1 MVKTPTMPDKKQLVA
16 SREAIKIK
24 NFEAQLQIWEMI
36 LTLQGEPASDEN
48 NARIALCYNRLR
60 QAGSNLL
67 ILDGNAFY
75 EFQGDGGNVSIP

>member
-1 MVKTPTMPDKKQLVA
+1 MADKQLTA
-16 SREAIKIK
+16 SREAVKVK
-24 NFEAQLQIWEMI
+24 NFEAQIQIWEMI
-36 LTLQGEPASDEN
+36 LKLQAEPATDEN

-75 EFQGDGGNVSIP
+75 EFQGDGGSVTIP